1 MIHGVA
7 FSLIINLVVILLT
20 INLSFAGSSYKPD
33 IMHLPDKTVERLSQ
47 YRRNLLI
54 TLSKGKAF
62 IFSHE
67 IAQLLHITPV
77 QVRRDIMLIGY
88 NGTLRKGYDVK
99 ELIDLI
105 GNIIDT
111 EEGQNV
117 CIMGLGNLGKAII
130 KYFSGKRPK
139 LKMVACFDTN
149 EEKTGQLYAGIPVVH
164 ADELADRVIS
174 MNISIGIITVPFDKA
189 NETADLLVNA
199 GIKGIFN
206 FSSKPLNLPNHV
218 YLEEYDMIT
227 SLEKVAYHTKERE

>member
-1 MIHGVA
+1 MQ
-7 FSLIINLVVILLT
+7 
-20 INLSFAGSSYKPD
+20 
-33 IMHLPDKTVERLSQ
+33 LPDKTVERLSQ

-54 TLSKGKAF
+54 SLSKGKEF

-99 ELIDLI
+99 ELIELI
-105 GNIIDT
+105 GRIIDT
-111 EEGQNV
+111 DNGQNV
-117 CIMGLGNLGKAII
+117 CIMGLGNLGKAIL

-139 LKMVACFDTN
+139 LKILATFDTN
-149 EEKTGQLYAGIPVVH
+149 TEKIGQLYAGVPVFHVE
-164 ADELADRVIS
+164 ELKQKVEE

-189 NETADLLVNA
+189 NETAEHLVEA
-199 GIKGIFN
+199 GIRGILN
-206 FSSKPLNLPNHV
+206 FSSKPLNLPDHV

-227 SLEKVAYHTKERE
+227 SLEKVAYHTKK

>member
-1 MIHGVA
+1 M
-7 FSLIINLVVILLT
+7 N
-20 INLSFAGSSYKPD
+20 
-33 IMHLPDKTVERLSQ
+33 LPDKTIERLSQ

-54 TLSKGKAF
+54 ALNKGKEF

-105 GNIIDT
+105 GKIIDT
-111 EEGQNV
+111 DEGQNV

-139 LKMVACFDTN
+139 LKIVASFDTN
-149 EEKTGQLYAGIPVVH
+149 TEKTGQLYAGIPVFHV
-164 ADELADRVIS
+164 DELHSKIEELD
-174 MNISIGIITVPFDKA
+174 ISIGIVTVPFDKA
-189 NETADLLVNA
+189 GYTAEHLVES
-199 GIKGIFN
+199 GIKGILN
-206 FSSKPLNLPNHV
+206 FSSKPLNLPGHV

-227 SLEKVAYHTKERE
+227 SLEKVAYHTKTK